1 MKSVRFLLVE
11 FIVAVFFLSASS
23 VAHSQ
28 QRLLEPYNPAN
39 FSQTTGNSY
48 LNLMV
53 GLRKYFN
60 SFTSWQF
67 PNFQGPQDPLSR
79 LEYPWDQT
87 FLAIRGTATYT
98 GLEVNMEW
106 SGTLSVVSNSKAQD
120 SDWQDPNDP
129 NQKTTF
135 AEAEATPRC
144 WIVDLSC
151 NMQVPGLA
159 FLKGVAGFRNS
170 QFKFTN
176 TDVYQYSIYD
186 EETNTYVISSVFL
199 PGPNIEFSQYYKH
212 LYGGGILDAS
222 FNFPEIS
229 NGLRIPP
236 LLLRIQADASYVM
249 GKNHD
254 EHLLRGYN
262 LQSTVDS
269 SGLGWH
275 VNIMTG
281 FRTGRLKFDI
291 EGDMRGVST
300 TGQMLDMNGDPAGP
314 YAKHIDGAKAWS
326 EQKYLG
332 INGTIFF

>member
-1 MKSVRFLLVE
+1 MKSARLLVVG
-11 FIVAVFFLSASS
+11 FLVAALILSMNPF
-23 VAHSQ
+23 AHSQ
-28 QRLLEPYNPAN
+28 QGLFESYNPVN
-39 FSQTTGNSY
+39 LSQPAGNSY

-67 PNFQGPQDPLSR
+67 PSFQGPQDPLSR

-87 FLAIRGTATYT
+87 FLAIRGTTTYA

-106 SGTLSVVSNSKAQD
+106 SGTLSVLSNSKAQD
-120 SDWQDPNDP
+120 SDWQDPNNP

-144 WIVDLSC
+144 WIIDLGC
-151 NMQVPGLA
+151 NMKIPGFS
-159 FLKGVAGFRNS
+159 FLSPVAGYRIS

-176 TDVYQYSIYD
+176 TDVYQYSIY
-186 EETNTYVISSVFL
+186 EEGTPTYVYSSMFL
-199 PGPNIEFSQYYKH
+199 PGPNIEFSQYYKQF
-212 LYGGGILDAS
+212 YGGGILDAS

-229 NGLRIPP
+229 NVLRMPP
-236 LLLRIQADASYVM
+236 LLLRIQADVSYVM
-249 GKNHD
+249 GNNHD

-262 LQSTVDS
+262 LQSKVDS
-269 SGLGWH
+269 SGFGWH
-275 VNIMTG
+275 VNIITG
-281 FRTGRLKFDI
+281 FRTGSFRFDI
-291 EGDMRGVST
+291 EGDVRSVNT
-300 TGQMLDMNGDPAGP
+300 TGQMLDMNGDHAGP
-314 YAKHIDGAKAWS
+314 YVKYIDGAKAWS